1 MRDPFGSYSPRELW
15 ITRIT
20 LGLITAIGLVVSF
33 LILSQMIDRQT
44 SNPPSLSCRAC
55 RRAGI
60 EPVRIVAGFR
70 VGDSAIEFGVDSAGV
85 FVAGV
90 VGRGW
95 VEMSRKELETIESEI
110 HGAQIKAAQLRDVK
124 ESTQ

>member
-1 MRDPFGSYSPRELW
+1 MNQ
-15 ITRIT
+15 
-20 LGLITAIGLVVSF
+20 
-33 LILSQMIDRQT
+33 LSAA
-44 SNPPSLSCRAC
+44 LAAHCE

-95 VEMSRKELETIESEI
+95 VEMSRKELEAIESEI
-110 HGAQIKAAQLRDVK
+110 HSAQSALLSLLALEAPQASKPARADSPNQP
-124 ESTQ
+124 